1 LQRYHFL
8 QQILEEETLLIFNSP
23 NFLYVL
29 PHIQQLQGD
38 GVATRM
44 LFNLGKDLLE
54 GTLNAIYFGLQRAQD
69 LRQCFEMSAH
79 HHAGLPDFNR
89 RQSPTI
95 DCTWRPRPLI
105 RVIHSE
111 NLFAVNRPLLPAE
124 LSKPDLL
131 LSANYSQNRT
141 VVDLRK
147 SDI

>member
-54 GTLNAIYFGLQRAQD
+54 GTLNAIYFGLQRAWFALFD
-69 LRQCFEMSAH
+69 TRA
-79 HHAGLPDFNR
+79 NR
-89 RQSPTI
+89 LNAAPSKSSRKPIAVPIATPSKSRT
-95 DCTWRPRPLI
+95 PLI
-105 RVIHSE
+105 HTSTTLGIPH
-111 NLFAVNRPLLPAE
+111 
-124 LSKPDLL
+124 LSHPQRRLVLGPVRNGDRDG
-131 LSANYSQNRT
+131 SAT
-141 VVDLRK
+141 G
-147 SDI
+147 